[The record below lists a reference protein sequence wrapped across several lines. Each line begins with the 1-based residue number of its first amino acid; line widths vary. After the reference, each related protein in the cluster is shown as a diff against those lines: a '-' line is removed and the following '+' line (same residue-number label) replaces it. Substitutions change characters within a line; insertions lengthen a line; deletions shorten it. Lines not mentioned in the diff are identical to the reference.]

1 MAKVTGIKMITTLAF
16 GQTLNCTCLSRA
28 SLAVTTGE
36 HMKKKEDTKMWKAIL
51 KHVLIKKLVCSVSKS
66 VNNLQWEMDR
76 VSSGG
81 QIELKRLERE
91 TTELERL
98 CR

>member
-1 MAKVTGIKMITTLAF
+1 MSNEGMQQLEKEEKIRNAVAKVSKG
-16 GQTLNCTCLSRA
+16 
-28 SLAVTTGE
+28 
-36 HMKKKEDTKMWKAIL
+36 
-51 KHVLIKKLVCSVSKS
+51 VS
-66 VNNLQWEMDR
+66 NLQWEMDR

>member
-1 MAKVTGIKMITTLAF
+1 MNEGMQQL
-16 GQTLNCTCLSRA
+16 
-28 SLAVTTGE
+28 E
-36 HMKKKEDTKMWKAIL
+36 KEEKIRKA
-51 KHVLIKKLVCSVSKS
+51 VSKVS
-66 VNNLQWEMDR
+66 KGVSNLQWEMDR

>member
-1 MAKVTGIKMITTLAF
+1 MDNEGMQQL
-16 GQTLNCTCLSRA
+16 
-28 SLAVTTGE
+28 
-36 HMKKKEDTKMWKAIL
+36 KKEEKIR
-51 KHVLIKKLVCSVSKS
+51 KLVSSITKS
-66 VNNLQWEMDR
+66 VDSLYWEMDR

-81 QIELKRLERE
+81 KIELKRLERE

>member
-1 MAKVTGIKMITTLAF
+1 MLTTDLEFIINKEKHMMIKEKI
-16 GQTLNCTCLSRA
+16 Q
-28 SLAVTTGE
+28 
-36 HMKKKEDTKMWKAIL
+36 
-51 KHVLIKKLVCSVSKS
+51 KLVSSVAKS

-91 TTELERL
+91 TTELEKL

>member
-1 MAKVTGIKMITTLAF
+1 MDNEGMQQLKKEEKIRDAVAKVSKG
-16 GQTLNCTCLSRA
+16 
-28 SLAVTTGE
+28 
-36 HMKKKEDTKMWKAIL
+36 
-51 KHVLIKKLVCSVSKS
+51 VS
-66 VNNLQWEMDR
+66 NLQWEMDR

-91 TTELERL
+91 TTELEKL

>member
-1 MAKVTGIKMITTLAF
+1 MSNEGMQQL
-16 GQTLNCTCLSRA
+16 
-28 SLAVTTGE
+28 
-36 HMKKKEDTKMWKAIL
+36 KKEEKIRDAVAK
-51 KHVLIKKLVCSVSKS
+51 VSKS

-91 TTELERL
+91 TTALERL

>member
-1 MAKVTGIKMITTLAF
+1 MSNEGMQQLEKEEKIRK
-16 GQTLNCTCLSRA
+16 
-28 SLAVTTGE
+28 AVS
-36 HMKKKEDTKMWKAIL
+36 
-51 KHVLIKKLVCSVSKS
+51 SVAKS
-66 VNNLQWEMDR
+66 VNTLQWEMDR

-91 TTELERL
+91 TTELEKL

>member
-1 MAKVTGIKMITTLAF
+1 MSNEGMQQLEKEEKIRK
-16 GQTLNCTCLSRA
+16 
-28 SLAVTTGE
+28 AVS
-36 HMKKKEDTKMWKAIL
+36 
-51 KHVLIKKLVCSVSKS
+51 SVAKS

-76 VSSGG
+76 MSSGG

-91 TTELERL
+91 TTDLERL

>member
-1 MAKVTGIKMITTLAF
+1 MSNEGMQQLEKEEKIRNAVAKVSKG
-16 GQTLNCTCLSRA
+16 
-28 SLAVTTGE
+28 
-36 HMKKKEDTKMWKAIL
+36 
-51 KHVLIKKLVCSVSKS
+51 VS
-66 VNNLQWEMDR
+66 NLQWEMDR

-91 TTELERL
+91 TTDLEKL

>member
-1 MAKVTGIKMITTLAF
+1 MSNEGMQQLEKEEKIRK
-16 GQTLNCTCLSRA
+16 
-28 SLAVTTGE
+28 AV
-36 HMKKKEDTKMWKAIL
+36 
-51 KHVLIKKLVCSVSKS
+51 SQVSKS

-81 QIELKRLERE
+81 QNELKRLERE
-91 TTELERL
+91 TTELEKL